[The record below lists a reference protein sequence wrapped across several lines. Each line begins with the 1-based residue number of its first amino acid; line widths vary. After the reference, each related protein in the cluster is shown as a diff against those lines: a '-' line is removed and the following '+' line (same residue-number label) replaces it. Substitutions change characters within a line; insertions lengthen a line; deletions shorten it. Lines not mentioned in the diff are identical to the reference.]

1 LLLSGAL
8 AGLAHLAR
16 ADGLLV
22 LLCLLLVSAA
32 ARLRPQSQI
41 SNLKSQISL
50 LLIGYLLVLAP
61 WFVRNWLVVGAPL
74 APNGARALWL
84 TNYNELFTYHPEQL
98 TLARYL
104 ALGWEHILR
113 EKWEAF
119 GVNAWN
125 LAAAQAGI
133 IAFPFFLIGLWG
145 LRRHALA
152 QLAAFYGAALF
163 AAMTFA
169 FTLPGVRGGYFHSG
183 AALLPFISAL
193 AVAGLDAAV
202 EAVARVLKHWQ
213 PQRSRPVFTTL
224 LVLGAMALT
233 ALRVAPVVNHPP
245 ADLVYGEVGQW
256 LAQADG
262 PRAVVAVNNPPSF
275 FYHTGL
281 ASIAIPADDVETLLR
296 AMADFGARW
305 LVLDANVA
313 EGLAGLAAD
322 PRSEPRLQ
330 LRATFGGT
338 YVLERVP

>member
-1 LLLSGAL
+1 
-8 AGLAHLAR
+8 
-16 ADGLLV
+16 
-22 LLCLLLVSAA
+22 
-32 ARLRPQSQI
+32 
-41 SNLKSQISL
+41 
-50 LLIGYLLVLAP
+50 
-61 WFVRNWLVVGAPL
+61 
-74 APNGARALWL
+74 
-84 TNYNELFTYHPEQL
+84 
-98 TLARYL
+98 
-104 ALGWEHILR
+104 
-113 EKWEAF
+113 
-119 GVNAWN
+119 
-125 LAAAQAGI
+125 
-133 IAFPFFLIGLWG
+133 
-145 LRRHALA
+145 
-152 QLAAFYGAALF
+152 
-163 AAMTFA
+163 
-169 FTLPGVRGGYFHSG
+169 VRGGYFHSG

-202 EAVARVLKHWQ
+202 EAVASVLKHWQ

-262 PRAVVAVNNPPSF
+262 PGAVVAVNNPPSF

-281 ASIAIPADDVETLLR
+281 ASIVIPADDVETLLR